1 MKIVVALIGILILLF
16 LLRLM
21 LTPGGNKG
29 RVRKSVAT
37 ARPAGSTSP
46 GKGEGGSFPGVS
58 IKPGPQACEQ
68 ALALGKKRFLVGQLG
83 QLPLT
88 GCTSSNCTCT
98 FVHHS
103 DRRDSDDDK
112 RAPTALRSE
121 LYHASGKPERRKS
134 AGRRKN
140 DLG

>member
-21 LTPGGNKG
+21 LTPAGNKG
-29 RVRKSVAT
+29 RERKSVAM
-37 ARPAGSTSP
+37 ARPVRSAGPAS
-46 GKGEGGSFPGVS
+46 GEGGAFQGVS
-58 IKPGPQACEQ
+58 LKRGPQACEQ
-68 ALALGKKRFLVGQLG
+68 ALALGNRRFLIGQLG

-88 GCTSSNCTCT
+88 GCKSRDCTCT

-103 DRRDSDDDK
+103 DRRDDHDDK

-134 AGRRKN
+134 AGRRKK

>member
-1 MKIVVALIGILILLF
+1 MKIVVALLGVLILLF

-21 LTPGGNKG
+21 LTPAGNSG
-29 RVRKSVAT
+29 RERKSVAT
-37 ARPAGSTSP
+37 ARQARSAGPA
-46 GKGEGGSFPGVS
+46 KGEGGSFQGVS
-58 IKPGPQACEQ
+58 LKHGPQACEQ
-68 ALALGKKRFLVGQLG
+68 ALALGKRRFLTGQLG

-88 GCTSSNCTCT
+88 GCKSSDCTCT

-103 DRRDSDDDK
+103 DRRDSGDDK

-134 AGRRKN
+134 TGRRKK
-140 DLG
+140 DLA